1 MFLVTAKRTGR
12 GAPKLADL
20 FIASSELFDVAGLA
34 GLAALES
41 ISVRVFLLTVR
52 YLHSESR
59 SLLGNNIP

>member
-20 FIASSELFDVAGLA
+20 FIASSELFDVA